1 METKV
6 ETKTEPKV
14 LKPAK
19 VNQQRA
25 QVGAERLAIS
35 DAATVYGC
43 CGLFDLCGDADLM
56 SLSFAKTEPFLDW
69 LGWEPTKVCEIRKN
83 FITWERPA
91 YSGGNPTAD
100 YVADACADGYG
111 VEWGECD
118 FLLDHFGRLRR
129 VSPVRD
135 ITKVGLRLCENQ
147 PRYRLDG
154 TQIMNDDE
162 YDMRIVTEVLMQG
175 LKRRI
180 ILGNHATPGDMDGLN
195 VLINNGYTNSHG
207 RRCSSMDS
215 IVIDM
220 NGNGMNGGA
229 GMTWNGA
236 AIAATYDFIDI
247 LLAVYRR
254 IRQRIQM
261 AGGLSGRI
269 NVGDMVLVA
278 PTTLIQC
285 ILNAFTCWSVC
296 DNSDKLDQ
304 VALQS
309 LDGRKYRDSLNGG
322 MFGAGRIF
330 LDGFEIPLIA
340 YDWALIKSPTLF
352 DAFLLTNQ
360 VGGVRLLQGQYND
373 MRDVPGIAPEYEVT
387 DGGRLLTWTEED
399 NTCYKRTVE
408 MQPRILAWAPWAQAR
423 FIDVQCNQPGGT
435 LSPDPLETSFFPE
448 TSFSVADCPP

>member
-1 METKV
+1 MEAK
-6 ETKTEPKV
+6 
-14 LKPAK
+14 LKPA
-19 VNQQRA
+19 VPNQERA
-25 QVGAERLAIS
+25 ITHVDTEPGQSRLTVS
-35 DAATVYGC
+35 SAATVYGC

-69 LGWEPTKVCEIRKN
+69 IGWEPTKVCEIKKN
-83 FITWERPA
+83 FITWARPE
-91 YSGGNPTAD
+91 YYNGSPTAD
-100 YVADACADGYG
+100 YVADPCTDGEG

-118 FLLDHFGRLRR
+118 FTLDHFGRLRR
-129 VSPVRD
+129 QTPTRD
-135 ITKVGLRLCENQ
+135 VTKQNLRLCENQ

-154 TQIMNDDE
+154 TLINNDDE
-162 YDMRIVTEVLMQG
+162 YDMRIVTEVIMQG
-175 LKRRI
+175 LKRRVI
-180 ILGNHATPGDMDGLN
+180 VGNHATPGDFDGLN
-195 VLINNGYTNSHG
+195 VLVNNGYTNSHG
-207 RRCSSMDS
+207 RRCSAMDS
-215 IVIDM
+215 IVVDM

-229 GMTWNGA
+229 GMTWNGS
-236 AIAATYDFIDI
+236 AIASTYDFIDI

-261 AGGLSGRI
+261 AGGLNGRI

-309 LDGRKYRDSLNGG
+309 LEGRKYRDSLNGG

-340 YDWALIKSPTLF
+340 YDWGLIKSPTIF

-373 MRDVPGIAPEYEVT
+373 MRDLPNVLTGYYQAT
-387 DGGRLLTWTEED
+387 DGGRLLTYVDLD
-399 NTCYKRTVE
+399 NTCYNRTVE
-408 MQPRILAWAPWAQAR
+408 MQPRLLAWAPWAQAR
-423 FIDVQCNQPGGT
+423 FVDVQCRQPGGV

-448 TSFSVADCPP
+448 TSFSIAKCP